1 MDNLHQ
7 GHFRRR
13 VKGVFVSS
21 VKRRNNSSGRADM
34 PCRLPSLA
42 ATMMR
47 RGAVAAFG
55 LAVLGFAG
63 VGTAHAQV
71 QRSFLNLGFES
82 PVLGCSVVKLPDVS
96 VSGWSTTHSNA
107 PGNCGYGSG
116 RLIELWRSGF
126 NGVPSRS
133 GSQHAELN
141 ANHGS
146 RLYQTVCLLEG
157 DKIDWQFSHRGLSGT
172 DAMDFSIGGTSR
184 VVRATT
190 SNSGIGG
197 ESLCGSGS
205 TVGDAT
211 CSSTQTGTWR
221 DYTGSFIW
229 MGPTSLQQFGF
240 ESVSSSGGSAESGNH
255 LDDIQ
260 LRIDPLVEF
269 SQAETTYPESGEEVG
284 LPKISVSGYLEA
296 PLTVTVN
303 VVGGTADLG
312 DDYTTPGGG
321 ETFTVSI
328 PAGTYTAMDFDLGVS
343 IIEDEETEEDE
354 TIEFELVGGDSF
366 VMRSTQVC
374 GGEPNARN
382 THTIQEEKI
391 ELTNVATLID
401 SNGNGVPDA
410 GEMVTYQF
418 EVTNTSSVELSGI
431 TVEAPLP
438 GIPVSGGPINLPAGG
453 IDNTS
458 FSASY
463 TLTQA
468 DVDAGILENQAVVKG
483 TTTATGH
490 EVEDLSDDPDNAAD
504 EDLEGDGDPD
514 DITILRLAAAGANT
528 LEKEAVLIDSNGNGL
543 PDIGE
548 TLEYT
553 FTVVNTGNVTLT
565 NIEVTD
571 EKVDVKNSP
580 IASLAPGNSDSS
592 VKGTYEVKQE
602 DIDAGEVANSAT
614 SRASDPHGDPVDAE
628 SSPPGGTP
636 GEMTKTPLDQNS
648 DMDLQKDAEHQDA
661 DNDGVIDVGETIL
674 YTFTVKNTGNVTL
687 TDVTVEDE
695 KVDVEGG
702 PLASLEPGGEDAETF
717 KSSYVVTQEDA
728 DAGTIENVA
737 EGKAKDPKGEDV
749 VVQSHPP
756 GGTPGTA
763 TDFDIPSVPG
773 LSLTKSASFDPADD
787 TNGNG
792 FPDAGEIVRYVFD
805 IKNTGNVTLSNITV
819 EDPNAETGT
828 IPISSLA
835 SGENDAETISGK
847 HVLTQEEVNA
857 GEVVNQAT
865 ARGETPQGTPVS
877 DLSDDPEDPT
887 DQDADGDDDPDDPT
901 VLKLPQNLSLATEKT
916 GTFRGTQDGFAQP
929 GDTIDYEVT
938 VTNDGTVT
946 ASDVTPHDAGPK
958 FNGKPGT
965 GSLSPFTPA
974 SAELDPAESQTFK
987 ATYTLSEADIAN
999 AQNVEHGVQNSATA
1013 TGKGPKGDETTSPEA
1028 IGKVNLP
1035 GYLISKTAQIFEVQ
1049 RGGRVPYVIRAKLI
1063 GFTSPQVVDIVDE
1076 IPIAFA
1082 YVSGSAM
1089 LGDTALTPKIDG
1101 RKHTF
1106 EDITLNP
1113 DEDVEIALDLR
1124 ATAAAKP
1131 GGYIN
1136 RAWMEDETGERVSGI
1151 ATAEVE
1157 IVPEPVFDCGDILG
1171 KVFDDKNR
1179 NGYQDAG
1186 EPGLPGARVA
1196 AVKGLLVTSDDH
1208 GRFHVACADLP
1219 DQTIGTNYILKLDPR
1234 SLPSGYRITTEN
1246 PRVVRLTAG
1255 KASEFL
1261 FGASIGRVV
1270 RLDLSA
1276 DAFEADGKQLK
1287 PEWFSR
1293 VGQLITLLDEEPSVL
1308 RISYEGDQNRL
1319 ARQRLAAV
1327 RGLISSEWRNIGSR
1341 YRLEIETRHL
1351 SPQKK

>member
-1 MDNLHQ
+1 
-7 GHFRRR
+7 
-13 VKGVFVSS
+13 
-21 VKRRNNSSGRADM
+21 M

-42 ATMMR
+42 ATLMR
-47 RGAVAAFG
+47 RGAAVAFG
-55 LAVLGFAG
+55 LAALGFAG
-63 VGTAHAQV
+63 VGDADAQV

-82 PVLGCSVVKLPDVS
+82 PVLSCNFAHVPSTYVL
-96 VSGWSTTHSNA
+96 GWSTTHASMA
-107 PGNCGYGSG
+107 GNCGYPSG
-116 RLIELWRSGF
+116 QLIEMWRTGF

-141 ANHGS
+141 ARQNS
-146 RLYQTVCLLEG
+146 RIYQTVCLLQD
-157 DKIDWQFSHRGLSGT
+157 DKIDWRFSHRGLSGT
-172 DAMDFSIGGTSR
+172 DTMDFSIGTAER
-184 VVRATT
+184 VVRAST
-190 SNSGIGG
+190 SNAGVGG
-197 ESLCGSGS
+197 PSMCGSGATIS
-205 TVGDAT
+205 DAT
-211 CSSTQTGTWR
+211 CDSAKFGTWI
-221 DYTGSFIW
+221 DYSGTFTWTG
-229 MGPTSLQQFGF
+229 PDSLQQFGF
-240 ESVSSSGGSAESGNH
+240 AAISTSDGNPDTGNH
-255 LDDIQ
+255 IDDIQ

-269 SQAETTYPESGEEVG
+269 SQSETTYLESGEEVN
-284 LPKISVSGYLEA
+284 LPKIRVSGYLEA

-303 VVGGTADLG
+303 VAGGTADLG

-321 ETFTVSI
+321 ATFTVSI
-328 PAGTYTAMDFDLGVS
+328 PAGTYTAEDFDLGVS
-343 IIEDEETEEDE
+343 VIEDEETEEDE
-354 TIEFELVGGDSF
+354 TIEFELVEGTGYILK
-366 VMRSTQVC
+366 STQTC
-374 GGEPNARN
+374 GGPPIALS

-391 ELTNVATLID
+391 ELTNLVTLID

-483 TTTATGH
+483 TATATGH
-490 EVEDLSDDPDNAAD
+490 EVEDLSDDPDNATD

-514 DITILRLAAAGANT
+514 DITILRLTAAGANT

-648 DMDLQKDAEHQDA
+648 DMDLQKEAEHQDA

-702 PLASLEPGGEDAETF
+702 PLASLEPGAEDAETF

-749 VVQSHPP
+749 VVQSHSP
-756 GGTPGTA
+756 GGVPGTP
-763 TDFDIPSVPG
+763 TELDIPSVPG
-773 LSLTKSASFDPADD
+773 LSFTKSASFDPADD

-865 ARGETPQGTPVS
+865 ARGETPQGTSVS

-916 GTFRGTQDGFAQP
+916 GTYRGTQDGFAQP

-946 ASDVTPHDAGPK
+946 ASDVTPHDSGPK

-974 SAELDPAESQTFK
+974 SAELDPEESQTFK

-1028 IGKVNLP
+1028 IAKVNLP

-1076 IPIAFA
+1076 IPVAFA

-1089 LGDTALTPKIDG
+1089 LGDTALTPKIEG

-1131 GGYIN
+1131 DTYIN
-1136 RAWMEDETGERVSGI
+1136 RAWVEDETGERVSGI

-1186 EPGLPGARVA
+1186 EPGLPGVRVA
-1196 AVKGLLVTSDDH
+1196 AVKGLLITSDDH

-1261 FGASIGRVV
+1261 FGASIGRVI

-1276 DAFEADGKQLK
+1276 DAFEADQEHLK

-1293 VGQLITLLDEEPSVL
+1293 VGQLIALLDEEPSVL
-1308 RISYEGDQNRL
+1308 RISYSGERSSL
-1319 ARQRLAAV
+1319 ARKRLAAV
-1327 RGLISSEWRNIGSR
+1327 RSLISSEWRNVGSR
-1341 YRLEIETRHL
+1341 YRLEIETRQL
-1351 SPQKK
+1351 SAQKD